1 MTGRLI
7 RYLSRFDDPQDALKM
22 EDRENGLLGGKE
34 IHQTIKFGRLPR
46 SRFGLPKASG
56 NLSLGDLRSLDPA

>member
-1 MTGRLI
+1 
-7 RYLSRFDDPQDALKM
+7 M